1 MVPMERAGYAP
12 VEEDNEQPEM
22 APVQV
27 IVPDY
32 MSIEEGIESVVYC
45 YPYTYLNILLWQ
57 YISNTIRDSS

>member
-1 MVPMERAGYAP
+1 MGRAGYAP

-32 MSIEEGIESVVYC
+32 MSIGEGIEIVVYRC
-45 YPYTYLNILLWQ
+45 PYASFKYPFMTIL
-57 YISNTIRDSS
+57 SNTIRDSS